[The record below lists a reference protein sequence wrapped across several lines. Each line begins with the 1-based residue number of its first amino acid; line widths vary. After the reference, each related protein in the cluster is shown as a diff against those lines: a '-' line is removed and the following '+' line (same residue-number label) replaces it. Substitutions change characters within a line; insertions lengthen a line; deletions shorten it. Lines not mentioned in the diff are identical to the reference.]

1 MGVGRAAVERK
12 HGGVVDVDLEA
23 GNAGRSGQETNEEFG
38 KAGTSNS
45 S

>member
-1 MGVGRAAVERK
+1 MGVGRAAVEWR

-23 GNAGRSGQETNEEFG
+23 GNTGRSRQETNEEFD
-38 KAGTSNS
+38 KAGMSNS